1 MKSVFWEASL
11 RQGVS
16 MKSDRTVETRDL
28 PQYLAG
34 GGCLLSIPFVLAF
47 GFRTALKYAEKKE
60 HQFAHQVEDVELEGD
75 AAALV
80 EDNLSSKESLQRF
93 VKKLERI
100 TAQFAKMGGRFSKED
115 FQREKARL
123 ESLQGR
129 LASEKTSDPEC
140 QALVSKAQQC
150 LQQYAPQG

>member
-1 MKSVFWEASL
+1 
-11 RQGVS
+11 

-34 GGCLLSIPFVLAF
+34 GGCLISIPFVLAL

-75 AAALV
+75 AAVLV
-80 EDNLSSKESLQRF
+80 EDNLSTKESLERL
-93 VKKLERI
+93 VKRLERI

-115 FQREKARL
+115 FQREKGRL
-123 ESLQGR
+123 ETLQAR
-129 LASEKTSDPEC
+129 VVAEKTSDPDC
-140 QALVSKAQQC
+140 QSLISKAQQC
-150 LQQYAPQG
+150 LQQYAPQA